1 MVLKIKRVFQAE
13 IKYFWEKDLPPKQ
26 QIDCIKTTS
35 VE

>member
-13 IKYFWEKDLPPKQ
+13 IKYFWEKDLPLKKFY
-26 QIDCIKTTS
+26 CIKIKS